1 MEGHGI
7 DRMRLSFAPVYRQPP
22 SSAAARRVRC
32 LGRAVSRARVLPR
45 TRCDHVLGK
54 AGFWEGSGS
63 LGHWILED
71 SIRGLLCENAQLTPA
86 NDSFAP
92 SNTVHQGNK
101 VIKTPVLVHLRIGWS
116 V

>member
-22 SSAAARRVRC
+22 LLRRRLAR
-32 LGRAVSRARVLPR
+32 ALPR